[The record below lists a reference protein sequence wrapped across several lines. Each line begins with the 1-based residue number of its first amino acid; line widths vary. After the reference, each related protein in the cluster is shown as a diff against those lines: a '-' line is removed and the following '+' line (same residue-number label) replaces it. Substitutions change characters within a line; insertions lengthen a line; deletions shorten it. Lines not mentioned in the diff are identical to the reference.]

1 MPTGRL
7 CGTGMKEMMMN
18 NDELQRIILAAA
30 AAFDV
35 NPMDI
40 VEGRKGSKSL
50 MYARDVCAYLLAGKM
65 PRGKIPNLLGRNSK
79 YYYYGAIKKVRAK
92 CLADHDFEMKV
103 LNLAARLG

>member
-1 MPTGRL
+1 
-7 CGTGMKEMMMN
+7 MN
-18 NDELQRIILAAA
+18 NDELQRIILASA

-65 PRGKIPNLLGRNSK
+65 SPSKIPNLLGRTSRD
-79 YYYYGAIKKVRAK
+79 YYYSSIRKVRAK